1 MNYMYLSF
9 FVIMCFVNESVNESQ
24 FLKSMHNCVHF
35 LHFLFPMHFSVI
47 CKAYSILNVL
57 IAVIN
62 DRVFNYTEC
71 TEIDDL
77 KMKMIKG

>member
-1 MNYMYLSF
+1 MYLSS

-35 LHFLFPMHFSVI
+35 LPFLFPVHFSVI

-57 IAVIN
+57 IAIIN

-71 TEIDDL
+71 TEIDEL